1 MRLAAR
7 GETPAA
13 FAGRCIPPGGV
24 AHRSLMPNKLALRAL
39 PSGRLARLGA
49 TRAFHHGLLAPSTAP
64 LPIVL
69 ACAAVLAAG
78 HANGQTAATGQ
89 SPEAAARILAE
100 TRAAIGSGVP
110 EMKTLVAT
118 GRTRQVRGD
127 NLVPIEFEIQAE
139 LPDKFARRDEFPAQD
154 AGPSVT
160 GFNGDRF
167 VQNPAPQPP
176 PARPGGPPPPTPQQL
191 EAAARQ
197 QLMTAKQDFARLM
210 LGLFAS
216 SYSSYPLSFSYAGQ
230 AEAPQGR
237 AEVLDVKGADDF
249 AAAVHR
255 RQDPSPDHAQLAGA
269 AAAGPRPRSRRCA
282 ARCGGTSG
290 RSAADGGEPALLRRV
305 PGVFR
310 TAAADAP
317 AARRG
322 RGNHGGNHVRSIP
335 DQRAR

>member
-1 MRLAAR
+1 M
-7 GETPAA
+7 
-13 FAGRCIPPGGV
+13 
-24 AHRSLMPNKLALRAL
+24 HR
-39 PSGRLARLGA
+39 
-49 TRAFHHGLLAPSTAP
+49 APSTAS

-78 HANGQTAATGQ
+78 PANGQTAATGAVTGMRR
-89 SPEAAARILAE
+89 PRILAE

-110 EMKTLVAT
+110 EMKTLVVT

-154 AGPSVT
+154 AGPPVT

-167 VQNPAPQPP
+167 VQSPAPQPP

-197 QLMTAKQDFARLM
+197 QLVTAKQDFARLM

-216 SYSSYPLSFSYAGQ
+216 SYSSYPLSFAYAGQ

-249 AAAVHR
+249 AARLFIDGKTHLPIMLSWQARPPPARGRGPGGAPPGAAAQRPQR
-255 RQDPSPDHAQLAGA
+255 RPPGRGA
-269 AAAGPRPRSRRCA
+269 AAAGASRAPRRTAQRA
-282 ARCGGTSG
+282 GGPPASPPTVENRLYFAEYREFSG
-290 RSAADGGEPALLRRV
+290 LQLPTRLRR
-305 PGVFR
+305 
-310 TAAADAP
+310 
-317 AARRG
+317 ARGWR
-322 RGNHGGNHVRSIP
+322 NHGGNDVRSVP

>member
-1 MRLAAR
+1 MRR
-7 GETPAA
+7 
-13 FAGRCIPPGGV
+13 
-24 AHRSLMPNKLALRAL
+24 
-39 PSGRLARLGA
+39 
-49 TRAFHHGLLAPSTAP
+49 APSTAP

-69 ACAAVLAAG
+69 ACAAVLAPDPTS
-78 HANGQTAATGQ
+78 GQAPATGQ
-89 SPEAAARILAE
+89 SPETAARILAE
-100 TRAAIGSGVP
+100 TRAAIGSGVSD
-110 EMKTLVAT
+110 MKTLVVT

-167 VQNPAPQPP
+167 VQNPVPQPP

-197 QLMTAKQDFARLM
+197 QLVTAKQDFARLM

-249 AAAVHR
+249 AARLFIDGKTHLPIMLSWQA
-255 RQDPSPDHAQLAGA
+255 RQPPARGRGPGGAPPGA
-269 AAAGPRPRSRRCA
+269 AAPPQRHRPQRHHPPERRRSGAAGAPRA
-282 ARCGGTSG
+282 GGPPAPPPTVENRLYFAEYREFSG
-290 RSAADGGEPALLRRV
+290 LQLPTRLRRAV
-305 PGVFR
+305 AGETTEETTVDRFR
-310 TAAADAP
+310 IN
-317 AARRG
+317 ARVDPRRFESG
-322 RGNHGGNHVRSIP
+322 S
-335 DQRAR
+335 